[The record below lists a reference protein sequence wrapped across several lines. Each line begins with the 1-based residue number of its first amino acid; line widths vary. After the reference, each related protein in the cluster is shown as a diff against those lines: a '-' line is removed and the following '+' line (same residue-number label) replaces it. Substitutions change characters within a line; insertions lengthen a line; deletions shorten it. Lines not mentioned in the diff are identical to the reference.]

1 MLESDKRLFNN
12 RVMNAY
18 KLMNH
23 SKYDGTYFGER
34 GPTNEEVINNL
45 KALSTE
51 FQLKLIN
58 PWEKAPN
65 LVFLSITPPL
75 IMVAATAVGAGSLF
89 GAGVFAGVV
98 AAVSIG
104 YSANKHYQK
113 SVDRNKFF
121 KAMFD
126 PDGTDSTNGFASI
139 LKSITVG
146 VVDTLYIFSFPA
158 LFAIDAFTLNKLEIL
173 EGVENALNKFHM
185 SDAMSI
191 GKITHKRCKH

>member
-1 MLESDKRLFNN
+1 MPNTMLESDKRLFNN

-58 PWEKAPN
+58 PWPSGLGYFGVGFP
-65 LVFLSITPPL
+65 LVVL
-75 IMVAATAVGAGSLF
+75 AVGLI
-89 GAGVFAGVV
+89 GAAGVV
-98 AAVSIG
+98 AGAVAAVSVL
-104 YSANKHYQK
+104 YSASKHYQK